1 MQRVRQAWAGIDAG
15 KGHHHVVV
23 IDGEGR
29 RLLSRRVV
37 NGEPDLSEVI
47 TAALDRA
54 DDVTWAIDLA
64 DGPAAL
70 VIALLIE
77 HGQRLLYLPGVAVNR
92 ISGVYRGEGKTDA
105 KDAAIIADQARMRR
119 DLRELRLEPESI
131 AELRM
136 LTAHRADVAADR
148 TRSINR
154 LRVRLLGVFPSL
166 ERALDFT
173 NKGPLVLISGFQ
185 TVQAVNDIGSEGL
198 ERWLRD
204 RKVRDAAKLAQA
216 ATDAAASQQIRI
228 RGEATAAAL
237 IARLALSVLELD
249 RQLAELDK
257 VIAERFR
264 ADRNADIIA
273 SMVGIGDLLGAEFL
287 AATGGTLATFAS
299 ADHLAGYAGLAPT
312 PRDSGTRTGNLHRP
326 RRYNRQLQRV
336 FYTSALISIQR
347 SPASKAFYD
356 RKRAEG
362 KRHSQAVLALARR
375 RVKVI
380 WAMLRDQQTYA
391 EPGWKSAL
399 TGLMPL
405 CFVGSVSLMVF
416 PAVSVSRFRRPGTGR
431 RR

>member
-249 RQLAELDK
+249 RPLAELDK

-375 RVKVI
+375 RVNVI

-391 EPGWKSAL
+391 EPGWNSAL
-399 TGLMPL
+399 T
-405 CFVGSVSLMVF
+405 
-416 PAVSVSRFRRPGTGR
+416 A
-431 RR
+431 

>member
-37 NGEPDLSEVI
+37 NGEADLSEVI

-92 ISGVYRGEGKTDA
+92 ISGAYRGEGKTDA

-119 DLRELRLEPESI
+119 DLRQLRLEPESI

-185 TVQAVNDIGSEGL
+185 TVQAVNDIGSERL

-287 AATGGTLATFAS
+287 AATGGSLATFAS

-375 RVKVI
+375 RVNVI

-399 TGLMPL
+399 T
-405 CFVGSVSLMVF
+405 
-416 PAVSVSRFRRPGTGR
+416 A
-431 RR
+431 